1 MNKKIV
7 LIGVILSCLAAA
19 LCAGGYWWYSTG
31 RTPAIYAEPA
41 EKITIG
47 TVNNETSTLILIA
60 EARGYFRDSGLDV
73 TIKGYQSGNFSID
86 DLLEKKIDVASC
98 SEFALAE
105 RIFKTGR
112 NLVSV
117 GSYAAVD
124 NQEVIARKDKGIA
137 VPRDLKGKKIG
148 VTFTSNA
155 AFNLGMFLTFH
166 GLSFDDVELV
176 DLKPLEMSDALASG
190 KIDALIV
197 WYPTVMDIKAKMDGK
212 VIAWPGQSG
221 QPYYWLLVSTAGVI
235 EARANA
241 MNRLMEALARA
252 EVFLNENKEEGK
264 AIVQRRLALDSAY
277 LDHVWPKTKYV
288 LSFDQALLF
297 AMEDEAR
304 WLIKYNMSYDHK
316 QVPDYLRHLYPDAL
330 YKAAP
335 QAVRLIGKG
344 KRENN

>member
-1 MNKKIV
+1 MNNKTV
-7 LIGVILSCLAAA
+7 LIGVILSCFATV
-19 LCAGGYWWYSTG
+19 LCAVGYRWYSTG
-31 RTPAIYAEPA
+31 RTPATYAEPT

-47 TVNNETSTLILIA
+47 TVNNETATLILIA
-60 EARGYFRDSGLDV
+60 EEMGYFRDSGLDV

-117 GSYAAVD
+117 GSYATVD
-124 NQEVIARKDKGIA
+124 NHEVIARKDRGIT
-137 VPRDLKGKKIG
+137 VPTDLKGKKIG

-155 AFNLGMFLTFH
+155 AFNLGMFLTFN

-176 DLKPLEMSDALASG
+176 DLKPLDMREALAGG

-197 WYPTVMDIKAKMDGK
+197 WYPTVWDIKAKMGDK

-221 QPYYWLLVSTAGVI
+221 QPYYWLLVSTGDVI
-235 EARANA
+235 KARANA

-252 EVFLNENKEEGK
+252 EAFLNKNREEGK
-264 AIVQRRLALDSAY
+264 AIVGRRLDLDSAY
-277 LDHVWPKTKYV
+277 LNYVWPKTKYV
-288 LSFDQALLF
+288 LSLDQALLF

-304 WLIKYNMSYDHK
+304 WLIKYNMSYNHK
-316 QVPDYLRHLYPDAL
+316 EVPDYLYHLYPDAL
-330 YKAAP
+330 CKAEP
-335 QAVRLIGKG
+335 QAVRLLAAGNHG
-344 KRENN
+344 SN